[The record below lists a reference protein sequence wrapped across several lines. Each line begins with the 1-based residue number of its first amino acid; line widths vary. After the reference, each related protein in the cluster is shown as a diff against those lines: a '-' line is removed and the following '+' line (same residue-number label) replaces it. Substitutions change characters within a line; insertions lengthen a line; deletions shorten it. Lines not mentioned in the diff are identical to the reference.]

1 MNNFNHLHV
10 LIYSSHKT
18 SSQTLHCTIKNN
30 HFNSCYMHSFES
42 NMTKEKF
49 IQNLINYKYINKKKI
64 KIISIVRKPK
74 TRLLSSFFQSFHCDE
89 IEFLKKE
96 KENTTI
102 DTTNCEE
109 LSKLYTD
116 LINNKQLNGKNESI
130 DELADVFH
138 FNIQD
143 LQKKQGH
150 YYLNHELFELY
161 VLNFNELIKPTA
173 LIYLNIIFKTKM
185 TKLIKSNLSIN
196 KSYYNKYIT
205 VKQIIGTSLN
215 DIIEKQYHSFYFTAF
230 N

>member
-10 LIYSSHKT
+10 LIFSSHKT
-18 SSQTLHCTIKNN
+18 SSQTLHCTIKFNR
-30 HFNSCYMHSFES
+30 FNSKYMHSIEPTMS
-42 NMTKEKF
+42 KAQF
-49 IQNLINYKYINKKKI
+49 IQNLINYKHTNKKKI
-64 KIISIVRKPK
+64 QIISIVRNPK
-74 TRLLSSFFQSFHCDE
+74 TRLLSSFFQTHHCDE
-89 IEFLKKE
+89 IDFLKKE
-96 KENTTI
+96 KGNTTI
-102 DTTNCEE
+102 DTHNCEE

-130 DELADVFH
+130 DELADVFL

-161 VLNFNELIKPTA
+161 VLNFDELIKPTA
-173 LIYLNIIFKTKM
+173 LIYLNAIFKTKM
-185 TKLIKSNLSIN
+185 NYLNKSNLSIK